1 MARIRTIKPEFP
13 QSESIGELS
22 RDARLL
28 FIQLWT
34 VVDDFGRARAS
45 SRMLASVLYPYDD
58 DAKDLI
64 DAWLEELEDKG
75 HIRRYRVDGTL
86 YLDIPNWLKHQKID
100 HPSKFGLP
108 EFTEDAREPSR
119 DLANVS
125 RALAPDL
132 GPVPVPVPR
141 TDIRSVAKATRPR
154 RGEDF
159 EKFKAE
165 YPKRDGSNPWTPAEK
180 LFGQATAADVN
191 PSDLIG
197 AARRYRAECDR
208 KGLTGTEKV
217 AQAQTWLRQKRWTDY
232 ADTPPTLQ
240 LPAAEDQ
247 SFWDHVEQ
255 TYRNAGIWSRHAGP
269 KPGFP
274 DCRAPP
280 EVVVRVLEID
290 RARKLSGK
298 QPLNDGD
305 EIDERARQAG

>member
-13 QSESIGELS
+13 QSESIGQLS

-28 FIQLWT
+28 FLQLFT

-64 DAWLEELEDKG
+64 DGWLDELEEKG

-100 HPSKFGLP
+100 HPSKKGLP
-108 EFTEDAREPSR
+108 EFTEEAREGSR
-119 DLANVS
+119 G
-125 RALAPDL
+125 LAPDL
-132 GPVPVPVPR
+132 GPVPVSR
-141 TDIRSVAKATRPR
+141 TNIRSVAKATRPR
-154 RGEDF
+154 RGEEF

-165 YPKRDGSNPWTPAEK
+165 YPQRDGSNPWTPAEK
-180 LFGQATAADVN
+180 LFDQAIAAGVDSIDLTA
-191 PSDLIG
+191 

-255 TYRNAGIWSRHAGP
+255 TYRSAGIWSRHAGP

-280 EVVVRVLEID
+280 DVVRRVLEID
-290 RARKLSGK
+290 EAKRLSGEGMQFGK
-298 QPLNDGD
+298 QGN
-305 EIDERARQAG
+305 ESDERPRQAAG